1 MSNRVAFML
10 NMATMMS
17 GVNFQDMVTTMGSQS
32 TVTATRK
39 ISRSETIHSGHFM
52 VSEIEDNEQLAEQ
65 QIDEPSH
72 ESDYERPDEPTN
84 QIMAYDLASECQAT
98 TQTYVYGPK
107 FSNTVSIDGSLTKLF
122 ECMSLAYSGKI
133 TSPRWKTF
141 KGLKLKLK
149 DKIRL
154 NNIIWRAWHIQC
166 MANLFI
172 FILFYSI
179 FFYLIS
185 DIAGRNPVVCQFS
198 SPIDGDSHK
207 KPETVILEGKYWKRK
222 LTTVT
227 AEYSKWRM
235 YHRKRGRPETPT
247 RPVVS

>member
-1 MSNRVAFML
+1 ML

-17 GVNFQDMVTTMGSQS
+17 GVGFQDLVTAMGSQS

-65 QIDEPSH
+65 QVDEPSH

-84 QIMAYDLASECQAT
+84 QIMDYDLASECKAT

-107 FSNTVSIDGSLTKLF
+107 FANTVSIDGSLTKLF

-166 MANLFI
+166 MTSLFI
-172 FILFYSI
+172 LILFYSI
-179 FFYLIS
+179 FF
-185 DIAGRNPVVCQFS
+185 N
-198 SPIDGDSHK
+198 
-207 KPETVILEGKYWKRK
+207 
-222 LTTVT
+222 
-227 AEYSKWRM
+227 
-235 YHRKRGRPETPT
+235 
-247 RPVVS
+247 